1 MGYSGIFSPDRG
13 NYPII
18 CVHEAVTGEPCPSCG
33 LSHAFS
39 LILRGRLAEA
49 LEWNIYSLR
58 MFLFFFL
65 QLVMRVGLSAWYI
78 KIPEPAMRNN
88 LVVADT
94 LVTSAMF
101 ILAFW
106 PMLRFL
112 AKSVALL
119 V

>member
-18 CVHEAVTGEPCPSCG
+18 CIHEAVTGEPCPSCG

-58 MFLFFFL
+58 MFLFFVL
-65 QLVMRVGLSAWYI
+65 QLVMRTGLSFWYLT
-78 KIPEPAMRNN
+78 IPAPALRNN

-94 LVTSAMF
+94 VVTSAMF

-112 AKSVALL
+112 VISAGMVA
-119 V
+119 

>member
-1 MGYSGIFSPDRG
+1 MGYSGIFSPDRD

-18 CVHEAVTGEPCPSCG
+18 CVHEAIIGEPCPSCG

-39 LILRGRLAEA
+39 LIVRGRLAEA
-49 LEWNIYSLR
+49 LDWNLYSLR
-58 MFLFFFL
+58 MFLFFAL
-65 QLVMRVGLSAWYI
+65 QLVMRVGLSLWYL
-78 KIPEPAMRNN
+78 KIPDRAIRNN

-94 LVTSAMF
+94 VVTSLMF

-112 AKSVALL
+112 VISAGLTA
-119 V
+119 